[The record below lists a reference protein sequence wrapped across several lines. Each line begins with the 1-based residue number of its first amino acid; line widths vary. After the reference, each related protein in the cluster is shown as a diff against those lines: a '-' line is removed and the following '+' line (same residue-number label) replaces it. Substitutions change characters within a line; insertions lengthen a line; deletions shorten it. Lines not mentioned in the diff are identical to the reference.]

1 MFFWTAI
8 ATMVVAG
15 YYFDLQK
22 AKLRHGKRDGGA
34 DSGEIKRQIGK
45 LMAENEELKDRLRN
59 VEAILADGKDKNLID
74 LKNYEKEQVLID
86 KQNKYR
92 F

>member
-1 MFFWTAI
+1 MFWTAI
-8 ATMVVAG
+8 AAMVVAG

-22 AKLRHGKRDGGA
+22 AKLKLEKRDGA
-34 DSGEIKRQIGK
+34 NSSEIKRQIGK
-45 LMAENEELKDRLRN
+45 LIAENEELKDRLRN
-59 VEAILADGKDKNLID
+59 VESILADSNDKSLID
-74 LKNYEKEQVLID
+74 IKNYEKEQILID

>member
-1 MFFWTAI
+1 MFWFAI

-22 AKLRHGKRDGGA
+22 AKLKLEKRDGA
-34 DSGEIKRQIGK
+34 NSGEIKRQMGQ
-45 LMAENEELKDRLRN
+45 LMAENEEMKERLRN
-59 VEAILADGKDKNLID
+59 IEYLLSDGNPKDLIK
-74 LKNYEKEQVLID
+74 LKDYEKEQVLID

>member
-1 MFFWTAI
+1 MFWTAI
-8 ATMVVAG
+8 AAMVVAG

-22 AKLRHGKRDGGA
+22 AKLRHEKRDGA
-34 DSGEIKRQIGK
+34 NSSEIKRQIGQ

-59 VEAILADGKDKNLID
+59 VESILADGNDKSLID